1 MPAAKTAPAPVAET
15 VTLAQRIAI
24 NTAPAWRPTPGDILI
39 GRLTG
44 VRIGGTSVEEGG
56 YGKYPVLVLNVL
68 NDKGEPTGD
77 YKAIHAFHTLV
88 VQPIIAMLKDKT
100 LVKGG
105 DVTVS
110 YLGKVSKQKAN
121 AKGEFDEYHNY
132 YVEPGNGADKVLD
145 MGNVEDFPF

>member
-1 MPAAKTAPAPVAET
+1 MPAAKSAPAPVAET

-24 NTAPAWRPTPGDILI
+24 NTAPAWRPAPGDILI

-44 VRIGGTSVEEGG
+44 VRIGGSTKEEGG
-56 YGKYPVLVLNVL
+56 YGKYPVLVLNML
-68 NDKGEPTGD
+68 NEQGEPTGN

-100 LVKGG
+100 LITGG

-110 YLGKVSKQKAN
+110 YLGKVTKQQAN
-121 AKGEFDEYHNY
+121 AKGETEEYHNY
-132 YVEPGNGADKVLD
+132 YVEAGNGADKVLD